1 MTELRKRKRKNDVPI
16 EDLELEEKIRAR
28 NELRN
33 ELKAKKVNFKREQIK
48 QEYHRKQLYINA
60 CKLITFLTA
69 IFITVVH
76 CEKNH
81 LTDLKCHY
89 FGNFFK
95 ATLNTE
101 CCLAFNNT
109 AIGLQL
115 ERFENQPLVEIQVR
129 DFFQQDEINIMI
141 FYGENTE
148 KKLEVVEKIADSSF
162 KYGKNSVNFI
172 TLENFAGSEM
182 KNFAQVYNRCRYRL
196 LVIKNGE
203 NLKEN
208 DVEMASKFQ
217 EKYPQSKIIIFF
229 YSRPSDIF
237 KSTAISLFASKSDL
251 PTLKTDL
258 ERSVRLTLFNLKNSF
273 FYSSSLLKKMFI
285 VTFLPEI

>member
-101 CCLAFNNT
+101 CCVAFNNT

-115 ERFENQPLVEIQVR
+115 ERLENQPLVGIQVR
-129 DFFQQDEINIMI
+129 DFFQQDEINIML

-148 KKLEVVEKIADSSF
+148 EKLEVVEKIADSSF
-162 KYGKNSVNFI
+162 KYGKNSVNFM

-182 KNFAQVYNRCRYRL
+182 ENFG
-196 LVIKNGE
+196 K
-203 NLKEN
+203 
-208 DVEMASKFQ
+208 
-217 EKYPQSKIIIFF
+217 
-229 YSRPSDIF
+229 
-237 KSTAISLFASKSDL
+237 
-251 PTLKTDL
+251 
-258 ERSVRLTLFNLKNSF
+258 
-273 FYSSSLLKKMFI
+273 
-285 VTFLPEI
+285 